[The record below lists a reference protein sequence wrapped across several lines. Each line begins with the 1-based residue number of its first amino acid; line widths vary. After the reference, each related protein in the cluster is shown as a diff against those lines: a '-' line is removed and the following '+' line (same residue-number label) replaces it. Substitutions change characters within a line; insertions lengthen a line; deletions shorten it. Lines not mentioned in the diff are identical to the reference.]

1 MSTIFVDTGSSFNP
15 TDFRNSFKDGIGRP
29 SLFVFR
35 IKRYPQVYYNKSNTT
50 GIGGALAAIGINN
63 SVINTGTALFDTIRG
78 RGLEDLQFRV
88 TKFGLPSKNIETY
101 TTKTYGPSVEFPKEI
116 ENSSMTINIL
126 CSGSYFEHEFFHTWA
141 DSITGYHGK
150 MQNSTSTS
158 KNYGFDV
165 AYYEDL
171 ISEAELLVYNEDG
184 NPSYLVRFDDIY
196 PKSVGGIEFDW
207 NAKNEISEFS
217 VTLNYR
223 TMISEKI
230 ALGVK
235 VGGAVGSVLNALS
248 SLRR

>member
-1 MSTIFVDTGSSFNP
+1 M
-15 TDFRNSFKDGIGRP
+15 
-29 SLFVFR
+29 
-35 IKRYPQVYYNKSNTT
+35 
-50 GIGGALAAIGINN
+50 
-63 SVINTGTALFDTIRG
+63 
-78 RGLEDLQFRV
+78 
-88 TKFGLPSKNIETY
+88 
-101 TTKTYGPSVEFPKEI
+101 KTYGPSVEFPKEI